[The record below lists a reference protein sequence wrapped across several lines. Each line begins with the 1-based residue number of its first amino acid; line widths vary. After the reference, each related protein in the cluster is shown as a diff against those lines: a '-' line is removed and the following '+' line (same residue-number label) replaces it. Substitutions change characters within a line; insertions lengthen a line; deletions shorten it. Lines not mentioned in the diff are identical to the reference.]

1 MKGNIVQRAKKLAFY
16 GVEGDNQSVVFH
28 RMKGFT
34 KLETEKN
41 PSEYSRQYVDELFE
55 ETDVTG
61 YSPAVNYEFDRYA
74 DDPVHQDIVAL
85 TDEEKVGDEAIRT
98 LIMADLAVPN
108 EDGSYPAISRDFAV
122 IPDSEGDGTDAYIYT
137 GAFRAKGEKVFGT
150 VVISG
155 DTAVFTQ
162 QE

>member
-16 GVEGDNQSVVFH
+16 GVPEGDGTVYY

-61 YSPAVNYEFDRYA
+61 YSPSVSYEFDRYA
-74 DDPVHQDIVAL
+74 DNAVHNDMVML
-85 TDEEKVGDEAIRT
+85 TDGEMVGDDAVRT
-98 LIMADLAVPN
+98 LIMADLALPA
-108 EDGSYPAISRDFAV
+108 EDGSYPAIMRSFSV

-137 GAFRAKGEKVFGT
+137 GTFRAKGEKIIGT
-150 VVISG
+150 VRIT
-155 DTAVFTQ
+155 DDIAVFTEQ
-162 QE
+162 

>member
-16 GVEGDNQSVVFH
+16 GVPGEGEVVFH

-41 PSEYSRQYVDELFE
+41 PSEYSRQYVDEMFE

-61 YSPAVNYEFDRYA
+61 YSPSVLYEFDRYV
-74 DDPVHQDIVAL
+74 DDPVHQDMVLL
-85 TDEEKVGDEAIRT
+85 TDREMIGDDAVRT

-108 EDGSYPAISRDFAV
+108 ENGSFPAIMRDFAV

-137 GAFRAKGEKVFGT
+137 GSFRAKGEKVIGT
-150 VVISG
+150 VQITGEV
-155 DTAVFTQ
+155 AVFTEQ
-162 QE
+162 

>member
-16 GVEGDNQSVVFH
+16 GVPQDEQVIYY

-61 YSPAVNYEFDRYA
+61 YSPSVLYEFDRYA
-74 DDPVHQDIVAL
+74 DNPVHSDMVMM
-85 TDEEKVGDEAIRT
+85 TDEELVGDDAVRT
-98 LIMADLAVPN
+98 LIMADLALPN
-108 EDGSYPAISRDFAV
+108 PDGTFPAVCREFAV
-122 IPDSEGDGTDAYIYT
+122 IPDSEGEGTDAYIYT
-137 GAFRAKGEKVFGT
+137 GTFRAKGEKVSGT
-150 VVISG
+150 VQIEG
-155 DTAVFTQ
+155 DIAVFKEQ
-162 QE
+162 

>member
-16 GVEGDNQSVVFH
+16 GVPKDNETVFH

-61 YSPAVNYEFDRYA
+61 YSPSVSYEFDRYA
-74 DDPVHQDIVAL
+74 DDPVHQDMVSI
-85 TDEEKVGDEAIRT
+85 TDGEMIGDDAVRT
-98 LIMADLAVPN
+98 LIMADLAMPN
-108 EDGSYPAISRDFAV
+108 QDGSYPAIMRDFAV

-137 GAFRAKGEKVFGT
+137 GAFRAKGEKVMGT
-150 VVISG
+150 VQITDDV
-155 DTAVFTQ
+155 AVFTEQ
-162 QE
+162 

>member
-16 GVEGDNQSVVFH
+16 GVKGTEGTTVYH

-61 YSPAVNYEFDRYA
+61 YSPAVAYEFDRYA
-74 DDPVHQDIVAL
+74 DDPVHQDMVAL
-85 TDEEKVGDEAIRT
+85 TDGEMVGDEAIRT
-98 LIMADLAVPN
+98 LIMVDLAVPN
-108 EDGSYPAISRDFAV
+108 DDGSYPAISRDFAV

-137 GAFRAKGEKVFGT
+137 GAFRAKGEKVFGSASIT
-150 VVISG
+150 G
-155 DTAVFTQ
+155 DKAVFTE

>member
-1 MKGNIVQRAKKLAFY
+1 MKGTIVQRAKKLAFY
-16 GVEGDNQSVVFH
+16 GVPTENGTVFY

-61 YSPAVNYEFDRYA
+61 YSPSVSYEFDRYA
-74 DDPVHQDIVAL
+74 DNPVHQDLVLL
-85 TDEEKVGDEAIRT
+85 TDAEKIGDEAVRQ
-98 LIMADLAVPN
+98 LIMADLALPN
-108 EDGSYPAISRDFAV
+108 EDGTFPAILREFAV

-137 GAFRAKGEKVFGT
+137 GAFRAKSEKVFGI
-150 VVISG
+150 VQIEDDVAI
-155 DTAVFTQ
+155 FTKQ
-162 QE
+162 

>member
-16 GVEGDNQSVVFH
+16 GVPQENKTVFH

-41 PSEYSRQYVDELFE
+41 PSEYSRQYVDELFQ

-61 YSPAVNYEFDRYA
+61 YSPSVLYEFDRYA
-74 DDPVHQDIVAL
+74 DDPVHQDMVLL
-85 TDEEKVGDEAIRT
+85 TDREMIGDDAVRT
-98 LIMADLAVPN
+98 LIMADLAMPN
-108 EDGSYPAISRDFAV
+108 GDGSFPAIMRDFAV

-137 GAFRAKGEKVFGT
+137 GSFRAKGEKVIGT
-150 VVISG
+150 VEITGEV
-155 DTAVFTQ
+155 AVFTEQ
-162 QE
+162 

>member
-16 GVEGDNQSVVFH
+16 GVPKENETVFH

-61 YSPAVNYEFDRYA
+61 YSPSVLYEFDRYA
-74 DDPVHQDIVAL
+74 DDPVHQDMVLL
-85 TDEEKVGDEAIRT
+85 TDREMIGDDAVRT
-98 LIMADLAVPN
+98 LIMADLAMPN
-108 EDGSYPAISRDFAV
+108 EDGSFPAIMRDFAV

-137 GAFRAKGEKVFGT
+137 GSFRAKGEKVIGT
-150 VVISG
+150 VEITGEV
-155 DTAVFTQ
+155 AVFTEQ
-162 QE
+162 

>member
-16 GVEGDNQSVVFH
+16 GVPKETETVFH

-61 YSPAVNYEFDRYA
+61 YSPSVLYEFDRYA
-74 DDPVHQDIVAL
+74 DDPVHQDMVML
-85 TDEEKVGDEAIRT
+85 TDREMIGDDAIRT

-108 EDGSYPAISRDFAV
+108 EDGTFPAIMRDFAV

-137 GAFRAKGEKVFGT
+137 GSFRAKGEKVIGT
-150 VVISG
+150 VQITDEV
-155 DTAVFTQ
+155 AVFTEQ
-162 QE
+162 

>member
-16 GVEGDNQSVVFH
+16 GVPKENETVFY

-61 YSPAVNYEFDRYA
+61 YSPSVLYEFDRYA
-74 DDPVHQDIVAL
+74 DDPVHQDMVLL
-85 TDEEKVGDEAIRT
+85 TDREMIGDDAVRT
-98 LIMADLAVPN
+98 LIMADLALPN
-108 EDGSYPAISRDFAV
+108 EDGSFPAIMRDFAV

-137 GAFRAKGEKVFGT
+137 GSFRAKGEKVIGT
-150 VVISG
+150 VQITDEV
-155 DTAVFTQ
+155 AVFTEQ
-162 QE
+162 

>member
-16 GVEGDNQSVVFH
+16 GVPKENETVFH

-61 YSPAVNYEFDRYA
+61 YSPSVLYEFDRYA
-74 DDPVHQDIVAL
+74 DDPVHQDMVLL
-85 TDEEKVGDEAIRT
+85 TDREMIGDDAVRT
-98 LIMADLAVPN
+98 LIMADLALPN
-108 EDGSYPAISRDFAV
+108 EDGSFPAIMRDFAV

-137 GAFRAKGEKVFGT
+137 GSFRAKGEKVIGT
-150 VVISG
+150 VQITDEV
-155 DTAVFTQ
+155 AVFTEQ
-162 QE
+162 

>member
-1 MKGNIVQRAKKLAFY
+1 MRGNIVQRAKKLAFY
-16 GVEGDNQSVVFH
+16 GVPGENAAVFH

-61 YSPAVNYEFDRYA
+61 YSPAVTYEFDRYA
-74 DDPVHQDIVAL
+74 DDPVHQDMVIL
-85 TDEEKVGDEAIRT
+85 TDEEKVGDDAIRT
-98 LIMADLAVPN
+98 LIMADLALPN
-108 EDGSYPAISRDFAV
+108 TDGSFPAISRDFAV

-137 GAFRAKGEKVFGT
+137 GSFRAKGEKVMGSVQIT
-150 VVISG
+150 G
-155 DTAVFTQ
+155 DTAVFTAKA
-162 QE
+162 